1 MIILACTVVEKSLT
15 KNCIILSMERK
26 KIGQIKGRIKGDGW
40 FLITQY
46 TSLNKPSYQIQLQ

>member
-46 TSLNKPSYQIQLQ
+46 TSLNKPSYQI